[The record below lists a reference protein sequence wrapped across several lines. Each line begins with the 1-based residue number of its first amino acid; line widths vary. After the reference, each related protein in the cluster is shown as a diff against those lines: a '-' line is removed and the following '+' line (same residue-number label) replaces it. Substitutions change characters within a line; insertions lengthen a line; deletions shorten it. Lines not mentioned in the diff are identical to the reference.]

1 MKKFFSIKISKV
13 NLLRVLAVLTV
24 FAIILFIGLLSKD
37 RQAFTYK
44 QDMNQSLAE
53 LDRTD
58 AFFYPW
64 QLEGVLNAKNTDV
77 VLFDIRDQ
85 FVYGQGNIPGSENIS
100 AHDLTLKENIERLE
114 NLRTQGI
121 TVVLY
126 GDDQLQANGP
136 WMLFRQV
143 GFDNVKILI
152 GGYQYYS
159 RHKENLAVSKND
171 SALIFEIPRY
181 DFEKTAKQSSQNL
194 DNNPL
199 EKKSIVV
206 ERKQKSGSAGG
217 GC

>member
-1 MKKFFSIKISKV
+1 
-13 NLLRVLAVLTV
+13 
-24 FAIILFIGLLSKD
+24 
-37 RQAFTYK
+37 
-44 QDMNQSLAE
+44 
-53 LDRTD
+53 
-58 AFFYPW
+58 
-64 QLEGVLNAKNTDV
+64 
-77 VLFDIRDQ
+77 
-85 FVYGQGNIPGSENIS
+85 
-100 AHDLTLKENIERLE
+100 
-114 NLRTQGI
+114 
-121 TVVLY
+121 VVLY

-159 RHKENLAVSKND
+159 RHKENLAASKND